1 MTTHTPMLA
10 RYLPSDTFR
19 FLQKGD
25 TGARTITTGGGET
38 NAVIAKSL
46 GVLPDHNVKLFIG
59 VEGPH
64 DISFLKVIS
73 RMFRDGGEDV
83 PDLDGLEMS
92 GDIIFFPFGGSNLAL
107 WASRLKHLNR
117 PEYHICDRDHPP
129 PAQPKYFD
137 YMAEVNA
144 RENCRAVVTAKREM
158 ENYLHQD
165 AIYEAYAQNGINI
178 ALAGP
183 FDDFD
188 DVPLLLAQ
196 AVHAAS
202 GGAHW
207 NTLTDDRRADK
218 IKKAK
223 RQLNGAILQKMSIQR
238 LAQSD
243 PNDELRTWLSDIKQ
257 MIVELGE

>member
-1 MTTHTPMLA
+1 
-10 RYLPSDTFR
+10 
-19 FLQKGD
+19 
-25 TGARTITTGGGET
+25 
-38 NAVIAKSL
+38 
-46 GVLPDHNVKLFIG
+46 
-59 VEGPH
+59 
-64 DISFLKVIS
+64 
-73 RMFRDGGEDV
+73 
-83 PDLDGLEMS
+83 
-92 GDIIFFPFGGSNLAL
+92 
-107 WASRLKHLNR
+107 
-117 PEYHICDRDHPP
+117 
-129 PAQPKYFD
+129 
-137 YMAEVNA
+137 MAEVNA

-188 DVPLLLAQ
+188 DVPLLVAQ

-223 RQLNGAILQKMSIQR
+223 RQLNGAILQKMSIER